1 MIDQNIDGGW
11 AFFIKIKNLNIYSV
25 EDQVYINYEDF
36 QSYLYYKVVCIIFL
50 EHIWFQDFNQ
60 TQPI

>member
-11 AFFIKIKNLNIYSV
+11 EFFIKIKNLNIY
-25 EDQVYINYEDF
+25 ITYEDF

-50 EHIWFQDFNQ
+50 EHIWFQYFNQ